1 MDRPKILLL
10 SSASP
15 LKGPGRVALDYY
27 KAFKHEGCE
36 IDFLT
41 LYPVM
46 GYPEIRYI
54 YSKPSSIRNRLYNYL
69 YYLTGKRKVVPGFYF
84 FYTREQIPPV
94 PVKKVLKNIGR
105 HYDMV
110 LILFWQEMLSFATV
124 KGLYKKLRCQ
134 IHFMGVDYSQMSGGC
149 HFTGECQRYMHGCG
163 FCPAIYSKRLKDFT
177 FYNVRYRENVY
188 KIIRPIVYGNSYMRN
203 HFYSNSY
210 LLQDARVEQS
220 YDIYDMNEFY
230 PIDKQLLRKKYGIKD
245 EKEFIIF
252 FGCQSLSETRKGMAY
267 LLESLKIL
275 WNSLTDAERSRVQII
290 VAGKDFD
297 LIANQVFFD
306 AKDFGYVDMAQMP
319 DLYSLADVYLSPSIN
334 DAGPTMVNQ
343 SLCCGTPVVAFEMG
357 TALESIKGQNTGYCA
372 KLQDSKDFTRGIEV
386 IFRLSEEERENSRK
400 KCREYAMNHFSYY
413 SRVNNILS
421 IYKKYQNED
430 C

>member
-1 MDRPKILLL
+1 MDKPKILLI

-27 KAFKHEGCE
+27 KAFKQEGYE

-41 LYPVM
+41 LYPVV
-46 GYPEIRYI
+46 GYPDIRYI
-54 YSKPSSIRNRLYNYL
+54 YFKPSGIRNRLYRYL
-69 YYLTGKRKVVPGFYF
+69 YFISGRKKVVPGFYF

-94 PVKKVLKNIGR
+94 PVRDVIKSAG
-105 HYDMV
+105 HDYDMV

-124 KGLYKKLRCQ
+124 KGLYKKFRCQ

-149 HFTGECQRYMHGCG
+149 HFTGECKRYQYGCG

-177 FYNVRYRENVY
+177 FYNVRYREKVY
-188 KIIRPIVYGNSYMRN
+188 KTIRPIVYGNSYMRN
-203 HFYSNSY
+203 SFYSNSY
-210 LLQDARVEQS
+210 LLRDARVEQS

-230 PIDKQLLRKKYGIKD
+230 PVDKHLLRKKYEIKD

-267 LLESLKIL
+267 LLESLKL
-275 WNSLTDAERSRVQII
+275 FWNSLNNVERCRVQII
-290 VAGKDFD
+290 VAGKDFS
-297 LIANQVFFD
+297 LIADKVFFD
-306 AKDFGYVDMAQMP
+306 AKNFGYVDMAKMP

-372 KLQDSKDFTRGIEV
+372 KLQDSKDFARGIEM
-386 IFRLSEEERENSRK
+386 IFRLSEEEREKSRK